1 MFIFLEAHK
10 ITASPQSVGLPQP
23 SHTPTYF
30 QTKLPSWTRR
40 KNSQS
45 MAFSTTQKPFLPCIL
60 QLGKEKKKGPGDHT
74 SRWCK
79 WLQSKHQ
86 GCWEEPSTT
95 GFSCPKD
102 VGKDWS
108 GQKPNHPQVGGSCV
122 PGTSLHQERSKKAT
136 GTKTA
141 EHLFSHYKHCFSIF
155 YKSVVTVLVCSSL
168 DVLDIGLPIS
178 KVHLQQCPPAVRSCI
193 PSFS

>member
-1 MFIFLEAHK
+1 MSGSHGHLIHQLTSRPSFQAGHIGRIPKAWHF
-10 ITASPQSVGLPQP
+10 QQP
-23 SHTPTYF
+23 KSLSCH
-30 QTKLPSWTRR
+30 
-40 KNSQS
+40 
-45 MAFSTTQKPFLPCIL
+45 AFSSW
-60 QLGKEKKKGPGDHT
+60 GKKKKKGPGDHT
-74 SRWCK
+74 SRWCM

-136 GTKTA
+136 GTKIA

-155 YKSVVTVLVCSSL
+155 YKSVVTVLFCSSL